1 MQIHPFFDPATSTLT
16 YVLWDEASRDAV
28 IIDPLL
34 DFEPI
39 VAETSTTSIERVA
52 NFLREG
58 RLQPRLI
65 LETHAHADHLSG
77 AQYLKMRFSAP
88 IAIGAGITEVQK
100 IFAALYRL
108 GPDFPT
114 DGRQFDRLLSD
125 GEEVQAGTLSFR
137 VLSTPGHTP
146 GCSSYLFGDCLFIGD
161 ALFIEDYGTGRCDF
175 PGGDADR
182 LYTTISERFYRLPDA
197 TRIFVGHD
205 YQPGGRAL
213 RFETTVAQSRTGNAH
228 LNEAT
233 SREAFVAFRRS
244 RDTTLS
250 PPRLLHQSVQ
260 VNINAG
266 RLPAAQEN
274 GLRYLTIPLNLRCP
288 TDDDGTPNRLR

>member
-100 IFAALYRL
+100 IFGDDVKSDTAPPKEARTASDDRVPGTVRAESLPPDQNYSYAGAGGLINPADCCRDQNALKVRM
-108 GPDFPT
+108 
-114 DGRQFDRLLSD
+114 
-125 GEEVQAGTLSFR
+125 VR
-137 VLSTPGHTP
+137 VSWMPGMTCTFSLMKWP
-146 GCSSYLFGDCLFIGD
+146 M
-161 ALFIEDYGTGRCDF
+161 
-175 PGGDADR
+175 
-182 LYTTISERFYRLPDA
+182 
-197 TRIFVGHD
+197 
-205 YQPGGRAL
+205 
-213 RFETTVAQSRTGNAH
+213 
-228 LNEAT
+228 
-233 SREAFVAFRRS
+233 
-244 RDTTLS
+244 
-250 PPRLLHQSVQ
+250 SV
-260 VNINAG
+260 
-266 RLPAAQEN
+266 P
-274 GLRYLTIPLNLRCP
+274 
-288 TDDDGTPNRLR
+288 